1 MEYVIKK
8 YGNNNCSQVSTLN
21 IRHAKSSIRDSARA
35 LGYPTKIGDSIAN
48 AIKTTSYDDDGEKLM
63 NPDIIASL
71 DAFPEFAKKIDDYE
85 DVINLAID
93 LENIPFATGLH
104 AAGVIISPKDL
115 TGIVPLIKSN
125 KREMLATSLALD
137 DAERLL
143 VKFDYLGLSSLQ
155 TISVTE
161 KIIGK
166 KFDYTDSSLY
176 EDKKVWEMIG
186 AGNTVGVFQISSKT
200 YRNRLPRIKPKNMN
214 DLANCL
220 ALIRGS
226 CIQEG
231 TDETYMRILEGK
243 ENVKKVH
250 PIFDEITKDTLGIIV
265 YQEQVMNLA
274 VGYGMTLSQGYDIV
288 KKGAKKD
295 KGALQKYRNEFVSC
309 AIKKGVSNKL
319 ANQMFD
325 LIEASSAYSFNR
337 SHAVSYGMITYAEA
351 YLKANY
357 PLEYMSSFMTY
368 LYTKNNTAPAE
379 FNEAIKECIRLGIK
393 FLKPDIN
400 KSSREFTVENGMMRI
415 GLCAVKGIGE
425 KALNSVFESRPFSS
439 MEDIF
444 ERIDKRTFS
453 KTAFSVA
460 IFSGMLDEIE
470 SGTRKS
476 MYEKYM
482 TLRKEKKMPEEIKVN
497 GKFMSLDAP
506 RKNIEKNILSGN
518 YKIEKD
524 KKKEEAA

>member
-274 VGYGMTLSQGYDIV
+274 VGYGMTLSHSKKRS
-288 KKGAKKD
+288 KKG
-295 KGALQKYRNEFVSC
+295 
-309 AIKKGVSNKL
+309 
-319 ANQMFD
+319 
-325 LIEASSAYSFNR
+325 
-337 SHAVSYGMITYAEA
+337 
-351 YLKANY
+351 
-357 PLEYMSSFMTY
+357 
-368 LYTKNNTAPAE
+368 
-379 FNEAIKECIRLGIK
+379 
-393 FLKPDIN
+393 
-400 KSSREFTVENGMMRI
+400 
-415 GLCAVKGIGE
+415 
-425 KALNSVFESRPFSS
+425 
-439 MEDIF
+439 
-444 ERIDKRTFS
+444 
-453 KTAFSVA
+453 
-460 IFSGMLDEIE
+460 
-470 SGTRKS
+470 
-476 MYEKYM
+476 
-482 TLRKEKKMPEEIKVN
+482 
-497 GKFMSLDAP
+497 
-506 RKNIEKNILSGN
+506 
-518 YKIEKD
+518 
-524 KKKEEAA
+524 